1 LEIRSNALSYT
12 GVKFAMAHYLAPIAI
27 EHFQLAS
34 DDGTAEN
41 SVIYQNPGWSLI
53 SGTAP
58 TGL

>member
-1 LEIRSNALSYT
+1 
-12 GVKFAMAHYLAPIAI
+12 VKFAMAHYLAPIAV